1 MIKYEISAPITGE
14 ESGIKTQD
22 RQKENRGECL
32 SSINKLKR
40 TKLQREEVLTAEDK
54 KEELPVSVAYESED
68 KNCTFL
74 YQSLDAGVKESVTL
88 KEIPDSNQLKFRVLC
103 QKSDGKEKH
112 RGRRH
117 QRSMT
122 KKVKMIIASLEAPS
136 INDDTKRSIQ

>member
-1 MIKYEISAPITGE
+1 MEHDKYEISFAPITGE

-22 RQKENRGECL
+22 RQKEKTEENAF

-74 YQSLDAGVKESVTL
+74 YQSLDTGVKESVTL
-88 KEIPDSNQLKFRVLC
+88 KEIPDSNQLKFRFYA
-103 QKSDGKEKH
+103 K
-112 RGRRH
+112 
-117 QRSMT
+117 T
-122 KKVKMIIASLEAPS
+122 
-136 INDDTKRSIQ
+136 